1 MKGGALQTM
10 YIIVTVVG
18 LYCVALLGLFLFFDW
33 HDFNIPEENKPEH
46 RLNGAFFA
54 PLVIWLAY
62 GCIAIVVE
70 LKQRQ
75 TWTVRRVSCL
85 LCFLCCLLCFL
96 CADLLFLSSLLFCL
110 CWSSPNCSLSLLK
123 FPFSLL
129 LWLPQK
135 MIVMRISSSFSA
147 CR

>member
-1 MKGGALQTM
+1 M

-33 HDFNIPEENKPEH
+33 HDFNVPEENKPEH

-75 TWTVRRVSCL
+75 TWTVRRVTSAVLFLRWSLLSALSCSTYLPLL
-85 LCFLCCLLCFL
+85 LC
-96 CADLLFLSSLLFCL
+96 
-110 CWSSPNCSLSLLK
+110 
-123 FPFSLL
+123 
-129 LWLPQK
+129 LW
-135 MIVMRISSSFSA
+135 
-147 CR
+147 